1 MQKFAV
7 WPIGLGFT
15 QGWLW
20 VFFLNGPLLF
30 AASAERGS
38 HPEKIFLLFI
48 LFHSLSFL
56 LFAVAAPRL
65 SPLREQR
72 LPLVAGVSIMAAG
85 TAAAGFIPGEPAS
98 LLQVVMVIPVAAA
111 GFGAALLVV
120 AWGELYSALSVKQM
134 GLSYAGAVVLGTLLF
149 FLTSRLDF
157 GSALTATI
165 LYPFFSLLFLL
176 LAKPEPSPARTVGSS
191 GTQPAFCP
199 LPSRL
204 VLLVLLFYLVG
215 GFMFKLINLGS
226 QVAVQEM
233 YWVTN
238 IVYCTATLL
247 AGIAIFLYPGLD
259 LGFLYRPVLPLL
271 GAGFLLFPLLLHHV
285 FAILPLAFLQ
295 AGFGLFDTYT
305 WLLFAYLAA
314 RHRFPVRIIGW
325 GLFLITISIFTG
337 ELSFIGVFAAI
348 PYITTQADAISV
360 AAAMLMLLAIAIF
373 RENRETFAGWE
384 TRERLAPAPDGSLA
398 PAGEAAPA
406 SGEICRTGDTSQ
418 LSPVMPAAGEPAAA
432 TTLLPNSPPL
442 MLMIPAGSVERFL
455 SARNLTARE
464 KEVLLLLLS
473 GRNNPYIREQLNI
486 SNNTLKTHL
495 RNIYHKFG
503 VGNRQELLSLFGQFK
518 NNTGS

>member
-30 AASAERGS
+30 AASAKWGN

-56 LFAVAAPRL
+56 SVAVAAPRL
-65 SPLREQR
+65 SPLRKKR
-72 LPLVAGVSIMAAG
+72 LPLATGVGLMAAG

-98 LLQVVMVIPVAAA
+98 VLQTVPVVLAAAAA
-111 GFGAALLVV
+111 GFGAALLMA
-120 AWGELYSALSVKQM
+120 AWGELYSTLPVKQM
-134 GLSYAGAVVLGTLLF
+134 GLLYAGAVVLGTLLF

-157 GSALTATI
+157 GSAMTATI

-199 LPSRL
+199 LPSKL

-226 QVAVQEM
+226 EAAVYEM
-233 YWVTN
+233 YWLTN
-238 IVYCTATLL
+238 IVYCIAALL
-247 AGIAIFLYPGLD
+247 AGIAIFSYPGLD

-271 GAGFLLFPLLLHHV
+271 GAGFLLFPFLHHV

-295 AGFGLFDTYT
+295 TGFGLFDTYT

-314 RHRFPVRIIGW
+314 RHRFPVQIIGW

-337 ELSFIGVFAAI
+337 ELSFTGVFAAI
-348 PYITTQADAISV
+348 PYITTQVDAISV
-360 AAAMLMLLAIAIF
+360 AAAMLMLLAVVIF
-373 RENRETFAGWE
+373 REKRETFAGWE
-384 TRERLAPAPDGSLA
+384 TSERLAPVPDDSLA
-398 PAGEAAPA
+398 SVGEAAPA
-406 SGEICRTGDTSQ
+406 SGEICRTQDTSQ
-418 LSPVMPAAGEPAAA
+418 LSPVMPAAGEPAAV
-432 TTLLPNSPPL
+432 TTLLPKPPPL
-442 MLMIPAGSVERFL
+442 TLTIPAGAAERFL
-455 SARNLTARE
+455 SVHGLTARE
-464 KEVLLLLLS
+464 KEVLLLLLG
-473 GRNNPYIREQLNI
+473 GRNNPYIREKLNI

-495 RNIYHKFG
+495 RNIYQKLE
-503 VGNRQELLSLFGQFK
+503 VGNRQELLSLYKRFIDG
-518 NNTGS
+518 TG